1 MTKGSNMSVE
11 PIHSLGAVL
20 RGALLLVLFTLGVEI
35 YAQSYNM
42 SESYR
47 IGGTTQTT
55 PSVAQGGYGG
65 STSQGGQASAGGYAM
80 PQGFRE
86 VGQKSYNAYQS
97 TVYEP
102 FTAAAP
108 SDNHPMAAGA
118 GEPQITGKK
127 NAFPGSPADPGK
139 DQTHPGNPVGEPFVL
154 LFFAAVA
161 AMVIAWRKKEP
172 TPTLPE
178 GKE

>member
-1 MTKGSNMSVE
+1 MSVE

-47 IGGTTQTT
+47 IGGTAQTT
-55 PSVAQGGYGG
+55 PSVTQGGYGG
-65 STSQGGQASAGGYAM
+65 MSNGYQVSDNGYKL
-80 PQGFRE
+80 PDTRSRE
-86 VGQKSYNAYQS
+86 TGRFTTYQS

-102 FTAAAP
+102 FTTAAP

-118 GEPQITGKK
+118 GEPQITNRK
-127 NAFPGSPADPGK
+127 NGFLDRPDTPPAPGS
-139 DQTHPGNPVGEPFVL
+139 PVGEPWVL
-154 LFFAAVA
+154 LLFAAA
-161 AMVIAWRKKEP
+161 AAIVVAWRRRKVA
-172 TPTLPE
+172 
-178 GKE
+178 

>member
-20 RGALLLVLFTLGVEI
+20 KGALLLVLFTLGVEI

-47 IGGTTQTT
+47 ISGTTQTT

-65 STSQGGQASAGGYAM
+65 SMSQGGQASAGGYAM

-102 FTAAAP
+102 FGNTTPSESSASSRGISGRRNSDYEGDVNLDGWGDPTTANPGDTSDESPIGEPWIMLLFAAA
-108 SDNHPMAAGA
+108 
-118 GEPQITGKK
+118 
-127 NAFPGSPADPGK
+127 
-139 DQTHPGNPVGEPFVL
+139 
-154 LFFAAVA
+154 AAVT
-161 AMVIAWRKKEP
+161 VAWRKRKV
-172 TPTLPE
+172 T
-178 GKE
+178 

>member
-47 IGGTTQTT
+47 IGGTAQTT
-55 PSVAQGGYGG
+55 PSVTQGGYGG
-65 STSQGGQASAGGYAM
+65 STSQGGQTSAGGYAM

-86 VGQKSYNAYQS
+86 AGQKSYNAYQS
-97 TVYEP
+97 TVYKP
-102 FTAAAP
+102 FTTSAP

-118 GEPQITGKK
+118 GEPQITNRK
-127 NAFPGSPADPGK
+127 NAFPGRPDSG
-139 DQTHPGNPVGEPFVL
+139 QSSESPVGEPLVL

-172 TPTLPE
+172 TPSLPK

>member
-47 IGGTTQTT
+47 IGGTAQTT
-55 PSVAQGGYGG
+55 PSVTQGGYGG

-86 VGQKSYNAYQS
+86 AGTKNYNAYQS

-102 FTAAAP
+102 FTAATP
-108 SDNHPMAAGA
+108 SDNHPVAAGA
-118 GEPQITGKK
+118 GEPQITNRK
-127 NAFPGSPADPGK
+127 NLAGGGDPGT
-139 DQTHPGNPVGEPFVL
+139 QGGSPVGEPFVL
-154 LFFAAVA
+154 LLFAAVA

-172 TPTLPE
+172 TPALPK

>member
-55 PSVAQGGYGG
+55 PSVTQGGYGG
-65 STSQGGQASAGGYAM
+65 MSNGYQVSDNGYKL
-80 PQGFRE
+80 PDTRSRE
-86 VGQKSYNAYQS
+86 TGKFTTYQS
-97 TVYEP
+97 TVYQP
-102 FTAAAP
+102 FTTSAP
-108 SDNHPMAAGA
+108 SDNHPLAAGA

-127 NAFPGSPADPGK
+127 NLGGMGGHDPGG
-139 DQTHPGNPVGEPFVL
+139 PASPNSPVGEPFVL
-154 LFFAAVA
+154 LLFAAVA
-161 AMVIAWRKKEP
+161 AIFVAKRQRK
-172 TPTLPE
+172 TA
-178 GKE
+178 

>member
-1 MTKGSNMSVE
+1 MSVE

-65 STSQGGQASAGGYAM
+65 STSQGGQASAGGYAT

-86 VGQKSYNAYQS
+86 AGAKSYNAYQS

-108 SDNHPMAAGA
+108 SDNHPVAAGA

-127 NAFPGSPADPGK
+127 NLGGMGGHDPGGLAS
-139 DQTHPGNPVGEPFVL
+139 PNSPVGEPFVL
-154 LFFAAVA
+154 LLFAAVT

-172 TPTLPE
+172 TPALPK
-178 GKE
+178 GKEL

>member
-1 MTKGSNMSVE
+1 MSVE

-55 PSVAQGGYGG
+55 PSVMQGGYGG
-65 STSQGGQASAGGYAM
+65 MSNGYQVSDNGYKL
-80 PQGFRE
+80 PDTRSRE
-86 VGQKSYNAYQS
+86 TGRFTTYQS

-108 SDNHPMAAGA
+108 SDNHPINDS
-118 GEPQITGKK
+118 QITGRR
-127 NAFPGSPADPGK
+127 NAWGGGGMGDQEGDDPGHI
-139 DQTHPGNPVGEPFVL
+139 DPNSPVGEPFVL
-154 LFFAAVA
+154 LLFAAVA
-161 AMVIAWRKKEP
+161 AMVVAWRKKEP
-172 TPTLPE
+172 TPALPE

>member
-1 MTKGSNMSVE
+1 MSVE

-65 STSQGGQASAGGYAM
+65 VSSGYQVSDNGYKL
-80 PQGFRE
+80 PDTRSRE
-86 VGQKSYNAYQS
+86 TGRFTTYQS

-102 FTAAAP
+102 FTTAAP

-118 GEPQITGKK
+118 GEPQITDRK
-127 NAFPGSPADPGK
+127 NAFINPEDPG
-139 DQTHPGNPVGEPFVL
+139 DRSEQSPVGEPFVL
-154 LFFAAVA
+154 LLFAAVA
-161 AMVIAWRKKEP
+161 AVVVAWRRARSARV
-172 TPTLPE
+172 
-178 GKE
+178 

>member
-1 MTKGSNMSVE
+1 MSVE

-20 RGALLLVLFTLGVEI
+20 RGALLLVLFTLGVKI

-55 PSVAQGGYGG
+55 SSAAQGGYGG
-65 STSQGGQASAGGYAM
+65 STSQGGQAAAGGYAM

-86 VGQKSYNAYQS
+86 AGTKNYNAYKS

-102 FTAAAP
+102 FGNTTPSESNASSRGVSGRRNSDYEGDVNLDGWGDPTTANPGDTSDQSPIGEPWIMLLFAAA
-108 SDNHPMAAGA
+108 AAA
-118 GEPQITGKK
+118 IIT
-127 NAFPGSPADPGK
+127 
-139 DQTHPGNPVGEPFVL
+139 L
-154 LFFAAVA
+154 
-161 AMVIAWRKKEP
+161 RKRLQKAQA
-172 TPTLPE
+172 
-178 GKE
+178 

>member
-1 MTKGSNMSVE
+1 MSVE

-47 IGGTTQTT
+47 IGGTAQTT
-55 PSVAQGGYGG
+55 PSVTQGGYGG
-65 STSQGGQASAGGYAM
+65 SMSQGGQVAAGGYAM

-86 VGQKSYNAYQS
+86 AGTKSYNAYKS

-102 FTAAAP
+102 FGNTTPSESSASSRGVSGRRNSNYEGDVNLDGWGDPTTANPGNTSTQSPIGEPWIMLLFAAA
-108 SDNHPMAAGA
+108 AT
-118 GEPQITGKK
+118 I
-127 NAFPGSPADPGK
+127 
-139 DQTHPGNPVGEPFVL
+139 VV
-154 LFFAAVA
+154 
-161 AMVIAWRKKEP
+161 AWRRRKVA
-172 TPTLPE
+172 
-178 GKE
+178 

>member
-1 MTKGSNMSVE
+1 MTKGSNMLVE
-11 PIHSLGAVL
+11 PIHSLGTVL

-102 FTAAAP
+102 FTAASP

-118 GEPQITGKK
+118 GEPQITNRK
-127 NAFPGSPADPGK
+127 NGFITPSDPGEE
-139 DQTHPGNPVGEPFVL
+139 QTGEGSPVGEPFVL
-154 LFFAAVA
+154 LLFAAVA

-172 TPTLPE
+172 TPALPK

>member
-47 IGGTTQTT
+47 IGGTAQTT
-55 PSVAQGGYGG
+55 PSVTQGGYGG

-80 PQGFRE
+80 PQSFRE
-86 VGQKSYNAYQS
+86 AGTKNYNAYQS

-108 SDNHPMAAGA
+108 SDNHPVAAGV
-118 GEPQITGKK
+118 GEPQITNRK
-127 NAFPGSPADPGK
+127 NAFPGRPDSG
-139 DQTHPGNPVGEPFVL
+139 QSSESPVGEPLVL

-172 TPTLPE
+172 TPALSK